1 MAHLL
6 ISDLNYFRRVGF
18 LLPTGSGQGVA
29 PLAAPGAATSKLRNV
44 GQLLALAEGAPPDG
58 FWAYTPTLVKAS
70 GATSWLAAKAGA

>member
-1 MAHLL
+1 M
-6 ISDLNYFRRVGF
+6 GF

-44 GQLLALAEGAPPDG
+44 GQPKALLVVLVALAGGAPPDG

-70 GATSWLAAKAGA
+70 GATSWLAAEAGA